1 MSATET
7 ELVSCFVDTNVW
19 LYAFI
24 EGDNRQ
30 KSTRAK
36 LLIDASRDVIISIQV
51 INEVCVNLIKNAQL
65 SEQLVQQLI
74 ESFYAK

>member
-7 ELVSCFVDTNVW
+7 DLEICFVDTNVW

-30 KSTRAK
+30 KSPRAK
-36 LLIDASRDVIISIQV
+36 LLIEASRDVVISIQV
-51 INEVCVNLIKNAQL
+51 INEVCKSYQKCSVLRAASTAVDRVVL
-65 SEQLVQQLI
+65 C
-74 ESFYAK
+74 